1 MLIQHDATLDILA
14 VFGRCILLSNSKH
27 YNHYNNNHNINNTDI
42 MFRHLVLIN
51 IELPTV
57 NNILWCCVEVVL
69 LL

>member
-1 MLIQHDATLDILA
+1 MMQLL
-14 VFGRCILLSNSKH
+14 VFLRYSIGVYTRVLSNNKH

-42 MFRHLVLIN
+42 MFKYLVLIN

-57 NNILWCCVEVVL
+57 NNVLWCCVDVVL